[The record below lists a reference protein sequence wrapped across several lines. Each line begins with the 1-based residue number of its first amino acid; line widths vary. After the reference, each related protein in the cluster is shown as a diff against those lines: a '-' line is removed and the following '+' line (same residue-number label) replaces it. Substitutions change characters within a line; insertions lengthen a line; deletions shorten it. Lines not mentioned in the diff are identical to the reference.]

1 MTEKQLEEISKSE
14 ISKSEYPKIRLS
26 QLVKTVL
33 ELKSLAMYPNSTSL
47 SRDKLYNRLT
57 YLESQLVEL
66 KDVNVELERDWW
78 KE

>member
-1 MTEKQLEEISKSE
+1 MTEKQLEEISKE
-14 ISKSEYPKIRLS
+14 EYPKIRLS
-26 QLVKTVL
+26 QLVQTVL

>member
-1 MTEKQLEEISKSE
+1 MTEKQLEE

-33 ELKSLAMYPNSTSL
+33 ELKSLAMYPKSTSL